1 MSAATLVKQKLPWY
15 LLAVAIVALGMA
27 GFRVMGAMKTP
38 VEASPAKRSIPTA
51 QVIDAVALN
60 QPLAIRSQGFV
71 KPFREIELAS
81 QVAGQI
87 QWMHPAIESQGRFK
101 QGDVLVRLDD
111 RAAQA
116 NLASTQAALDLVS
129 MQTRRAQQLQKDGT
143 LSQDQVDQLTS
154 QQIQLQSALKSAQI
168 ALENTR
174 ITAPFDGRVAQALA
188 RLGSIVNPAQPMA
201 RIYTDQQLEVTVSL
215 LPSEAAL
222 IPSLF
227 AEPADISAQITS
239 QFGSA
244 NHSWQG
250 QVSRARPALDPATR
264 TLDVTIAIQQQANP
278 PFELLTQSLV
288 QVAILAPG
296 LDLMEIPA
304 SALRKGEQVWLVKQD
319 ELQPLAI
326 DVVYSDQDRLFVRA
340 HDALSQYPVLI
351 SALEGARAG
360 LQVNVVDNAQ

>member
-38 VEASPAKRSIPTA
+38 VEASPVKRSIPTA

-264 TLDVTIAIQQQANP
+264 TLDVTIAIQHQANP

-304 SALRKGEQVWLVKQD
+304 SALRKGGQVWLVKQD

-351 SALEGARAG
+351 STLEGARAG